1 MWGDWD
7 QPERTTLGTIKNNL
21 LRLKKIIE
29 IHQAAQE
36 EGIVATTM
44 TENCRTFFKEVAT
57 PVTNCLQNHFNNNEM
72 AFLAVYTKMV
82 NFYIVNLR
90 GGALG

>member
-1 MWGDWD
+1 
-7 QPERTTLGTIKNNL
+7 L

-36 EGIVATTM
+36 EGIVATTI

-72 AFLAVYTKMV
+72 AFLAVNTKMV